1 MEIYKLPR
9 DVRHL
14 KFKGAMQM
22 SEKVGRL
29 GRGLQRLDL
38 TSHDNENVS
47 GNRVPLDDLGHDQKK
62 DMTSS
67 IT

>member
-1 MEIYKLPR
+1 MTRETNGIFEVLFVREINKLPR

-29 GRGLQRLDL
+29 GRGL
-38 TSHDNENVS
+38 
-47 GNRVPLDDLGHDQKK
+47 
-62 DMTSS
+62 
-67 IT
+67 